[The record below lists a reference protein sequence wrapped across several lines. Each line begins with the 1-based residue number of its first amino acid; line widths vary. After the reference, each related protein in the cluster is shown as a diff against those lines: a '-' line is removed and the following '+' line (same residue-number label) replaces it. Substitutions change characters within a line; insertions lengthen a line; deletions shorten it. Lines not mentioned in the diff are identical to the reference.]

1 MPAAYFKSRGIP
13 VSMDAGK
20 PGRAYQELI
29 DIVDAILDECDD
41 DVPCIAKKLDGVDE
55 ASRNELL
62 VSDLLNAYQV
72 FYWFFRTEPDILTR
86 ERMDLEPASSLK
98 TGLLIEETDLL
109 EMYFVVHESV
119 PVIIVHDG
127 DKAVATFTGKTAYG
141 QGREVMLRPE
151 YQ

>member
-1 MPAAYFKSRGIP
+1 MEPAGT
-13 VSMDAGK
+13 
-20 PGRAYQELI
+20 GRPYQELI
-29 DIVDAILDECDD
+29 GIVDAILDECDD
-41 DVPCIAKKLDGVDE
+41 DVPCIAEKLDTVDE

-62 VSDLLNAYQV
+62 VSDLLNAYQA

-109 EMYFVVHESV
+109 EMYFIIHESV
-119 PVIIVHDG
+119 PVIVVHDG

-141 QGREVMLRPE
+141 QGREVMESME
-151 YQ
+151 YR

>member
-1 MPAAYFKSRGIP
+1 MEPAGTCRPYE
-13 VSMDAGK
+13 
-20 PGRAYQELI
+20 ELVA
-29 DIVDAILDECDD
+29 IVDTILDECDD
-41 DVPCIAKKLDGVDE
+41 DVPCIAEKLDAVDE

-62 VSDLLNAYQV
+62 VSDLLNAYQA
-72 FYWFFRTEPDILTR
+72 FYWFFRTEPDILTK

>member
-1 MPAAYFKSRGIP
+1 MSAG
-13 VSMDAGK
+13 DAGR
-20 PGRAYQELI
+20 PYQELVA
-29 DIVDAILDECDD
+29 IVDAILDECDD
-41 DVPCIAKKLDGVDE
+41 DVPCIAKKLDAVDE

-62 VSDLLNAYQV
+62 VSDLLNAYQA
-72 FYWFFRTEPDILTR
+72 FYWFFRTEPDILTL

-109 EMYFVVHESV
+109 EMYFIVHESV
-119 PVIIVHDG
+119 PVIVVHDG
-127 DKAVATFTGKTAYG
+127 DKAVATFTGKTAYE

>member
-1 MPAAYFKSRGIP
+1 
-13 VSMDAGK
+13 MDAGNT
-20 PGRAYQELI
+20 GRAYQELV

-41 DVPCIAKKLDGVDE
+41 DVPCIVQKLDAVDE

-62 VSDLLNAYQV
+62 VSDLLNAYQA
-72 FYWFFRTEPDILTR
+72 FHWFFRTEPDILTR

-98 TGLLIEETDLL
+98 TGLLIEESDLL
-109 EMYFVVHESV
+109 ELYFIVKDSV
-119 PVIIVHDG
+119 PVIVVHDG

-141 QGREVMLRPE
+141 QGREVMDRPE

>member
-1 MPAAYFKSRGIP
+1 MEPAGT
-13 VSMDAGK
+13 
-20 PGRAYQELI
+20 GRPYQELI
-29 DIVDAILDECDD
+29 GIVDAILDACDD
-41 DVPCIAKKLDGVDE
+41 DVPCIAKKLDAVDE

-62 VSDLLNAYQV
+62 VSDLLNAYQA

-86 ERMDLEPASSLK
+86 ERMDLEPASALK

-109 EMYFVVHESV
+109 EMYFAVHECV

-141 QGREVMLRPE
+141 QGRDVMEKPE

>member
-1 MPAAYFKSRGIP
+1 MEPAGT
-13 VSMDAGK
+13 
-20 PGRAYQELI
+20 GRPYPELI
-29 DIVDAILDECDD
+29 GIVDAILDECDD
-41 DVPCIAKKLDGVDE
+41 DVPCIAKKLDAVDG

-62 VSDLLNAYQV
+62 VSDLLNAYQA

-86 ERMDLEPASSLK
+86 ERMDLEPASALK

-109 EMYFVVHESV
+109 EMYFAVHQSA

-141 QGREVMLRPE
+141 QGREVMAKPE

>member
-1 MPAAYFKSRGIP
+1 MEPAGT
-13 VSMDAGK
+13 
-20 PGRAYQELI
+20 GRPYQELI
-29 DIVDAILDECDD
+29 GIVDAILDACDD
-41 DVPCIAKKLDGVDE
+41 DVPCIAKELDAVAE

-109 EMYFVVHESV
+109 EMYFVVHESI

-127 DKAVATFTGKTAYG
+127 DKAVATFSGKTAYE
-141 QGREVMLRPE
+141 QGREVMEKPE
-151 YQ
+151 YL

>member
-1 MPAAYFKSRGIP
+1 MDPAGT
-13 VSMDAGK
+13 
-20 PGRAYQELI
+20 GRPYQELI
-29 DIVDAILDECDD
+29 GIVDAILDACDD
-41 DVPCIAKKLDGVDE
+41 DVPCIVKKLDAVDE

-62 VSDLLNAYQV
+62 VSDLLNAYQA

-86 ERMDLEPASSLK
+86 ERMDLEPASALK

-109 EMYFVVHESV
+109 EMYFAVHESV
-119 PVIIVHDG
+119 PVIVVHDG

-141 QGREVMLRPE
+141 QGRDVMEKPE